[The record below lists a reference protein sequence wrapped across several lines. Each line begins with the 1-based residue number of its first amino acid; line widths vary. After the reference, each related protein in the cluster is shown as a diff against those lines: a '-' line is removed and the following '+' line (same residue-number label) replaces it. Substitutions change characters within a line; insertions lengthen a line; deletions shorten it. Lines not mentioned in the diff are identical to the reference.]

1 MGYPIGQELDFVY
14 EYDFAVSGGAIST
27 IPLVNKRA
35 NALAAGLVI
44 LDWTINVEAALTGG
58 ATTITLG
65 NAGSTSGYSAD
76 FFAAATLGAVI
87 NRGDRAGA
95 LVWDDTNDHAIYYK
109 IDTAPNAVP
118 SVTIGGAAVT
128 AGKFKVYI
136 KAMRLA

>member
-14 EYDFAVSGGAIST
+14 EYDFSVSGGAIST

-65 NAGSTSGYSAD
+65 NAGNTSGYSAD

-109 IDTAPNAVP
+109 IDTAANAVP